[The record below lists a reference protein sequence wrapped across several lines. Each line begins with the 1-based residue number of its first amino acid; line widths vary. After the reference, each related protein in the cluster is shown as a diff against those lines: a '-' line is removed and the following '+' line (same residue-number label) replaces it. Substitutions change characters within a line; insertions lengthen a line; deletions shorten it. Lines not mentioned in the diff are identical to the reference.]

1 MEINK
6 HNYYQASQ
14 SNQRI
19 NQNIIFVSEDKDID
33 IQSNIIDKLRD
44 LNFTSTPETYLE
56 YKYWIAI

>member
-56 YKYWIAI
+56 YKY